1 MKHRAL
7 ALQSVVFA
15 TSCYC
20 LAALFAVAVRFPAG
34 RLLFSIVFALIC
46 VAAELFSGYVVL
58 RQLWRWSA
66 RAAHALLVKQQQLL
80 PSGSSNDDGAI
91 RPTPHTSGRGHE

>member
-7 ALQSVVFA
+7 ALQFVVFA

-20 LAALFAVAVRFPAG
+20 VAVVFAFAVRFPAG
-34 RLLFSIVFALIC
+34 RLLFSIVLALIC
-46 VAAELFSGYVVL
+46 VAAEVFSGYVVL

-66 RAAHALLVKQQQLL
+66 RAASVLLMRKQEMVTAAATT
-80 PSGSSNDDGAI
+80 DTEIAR
-91 RPTPHTSGRGHE
+91 RPEARS

>member
-20 LAALFAVAVRFPAG
+20 LASLFAVAVRFPAG

-66 RAAHALLVKQQQLL
+66 KAAIVLLLRKQEMATAAATTDTEIGPHI
-80 PSGSSNDDGAI
+80 PSGPEARS
-91 RPTPHTSGRGHE
+91 

>member
-7 ALQSVVFA
+7 ALQSIVFA

-20 LAALFAVAVRFPAG
+20 LAVLFAVAVRFPAG
-34 RLLFSIVFALIC
+34 RLLFSIVLALIC
-46 VAAELFSGYVVL
+46 VAAEIFFGYIAL

-66 RAAHALLVKQQQLL
+66 RAAIVLLLRKQEMVTAAATT
-80 PSGSSNDDGAI
+80 DTEIAR
-91 RPTPHTSGRGHE
+91 RPEARS

>member
-1 MKHRAL
+1 MKHRVL

-20 LAALFAVAVRFPAG
+20 VAVLVAVAVRFPAG
-34 RLLFSIVFALIC
+34 RLLFSIVLALIC
-46 VAAELFSGYVVL
+46 VVAEIFSGYLVL

-66 RAAHALLVKQQQLL
+66 RVASALLMRKQEMVTAAAAT
-80 PSGSSNDDGAI
+80 DTRIDTHI
-91 RPTPHTSGRGHE
+91 TERPETQS

>member
-15 TSCYC
+15 TSCYG
-20 LAALFAVAVRFPAG
+20 LAILFAVAVRLPAG
-34 RLLFSIVFALIC
+34 RLLFSIVLALIC

-66 RAAHALLVKQQQLL
+66 TAAIVLLLRKREMVTAAATTDTEIARADRRH
-80 PSGSSNDDGAI
+80 
-91 RPTPHTSGRGHE
+91 GHE

>member
-7 ALQSVVFA
+7 ALQSIVFA

-20 LAALFAVAVRFPAG
+20 LAVLFAVAVRFPAG
-34 RLLFSIVFALIC
+34 RLLFSIVLALIC
-46 VAAELFSGYVVL
+46 VAAEIFSGYIAL

-66 RAAHALLVKQQQLL
+66 RAAIVLLLRKQEMVTAAATT
-80 PSGSSNDDGAI
+80 DTEIAR
-91 RPTPHTSGRGHE
+91 RPEARS

>member
-1 MKHRAL
+1 MKHRVL

-20 LAALFAVAVRFPAG
+20 LAVLFAVAVRFPAG
-34 RLLFSIVFALIC
+34 RLLFSIVLALIC
-46 VAAELFSGYVVL
+46 VVAEIFFGYIAR

-66 RAAHALLVKQQQLL
+66 RAAIVLLLRKQEMVKAA
-80 PSGSSNDDGAI
+80 STTDIEIAR
-91 RPTPHTSGRGHE
+91 RPETRS

>member
-1 MKHRAL
+1 MKHRVL

-20 LAALFAVAVRFPAG
+20 LAILLAVAVRFPTG
-34 RLLFSIVFALIC
+34 RLLFSIALALIY
-46 VAAELFSGYVVL
+46 VAAEMFSGYVVL

-66 RAAHALLVKQQQLL
+66 RAASVLLMRKQEMVRAAART
-80 PSGSSNDDGAI
+80 DTEIAR
-91 RPTPHTSGRGHE
+91 RPKARS